1 MTDVV
6 SVNFKRFINNCYD
19 RHMNHSIGNS
29 IGVVTVSLTL
39 CLYNSPY
46 MLVEYYHTCI
56 QW

>member
-6 SVNFKRFINNCYD
+6 SVNFKRFINNCYERD
-19 RHMNHSIGNS
+19 NHSIGNS
-29 IGVVTVSLTL
+29 GGFVTVSLTL
-39 CLYNSPY
+39 CLYNSPS